1 MKHMEE
7 REEDMNSMG
16 RSPVRSTVLRG
27 GKTARLE
34 LRLRT
39 EQKQLLEK
47 AAALQGSSLT
57 DFVTASLETA
67 AARVVQ
73 LHEVLELT
81 ARDSE
86 AFAAALLSPPPP
98 SLRLFRAAERYAEEM
113 AR

>member
-1 MKHMEE
+1 MEE
-7 REEDMNSMG
+7 REEDMNSAG
-16 RSPVRSTVLRG
+16 RSLVRTTVPRG

-34 LRLRT
+34 LRLRA

-98 SLRLFRAAERYAEEM
+98 SLRLSRAAERYAEEM
-113 AR
+113 TR